1 MLAAADAQA
10 AERLAEAEQQ
20 ADALRSAARA
30 AGQDEGLAYAQR
42 LMVEMQQQRL
52 RVLDGQPLART
63 ATELALAMTRRVLGE
78 AWTTEPGTWA
88 RALLAAA
95 APLRRAELISL
106 HVSPASG
113 AAVRAALSAEM
124 EAGTVEVV
132 EDCAVDEPGCVAVSG
147 LGKVDGRLC
156 TMLAAFRGPLG
167 LEAPG

>member
-1 MLAAADAQA
+1 VLAAAEAQA
-10 AERLAEAEQQ
+10 AGRLAEAEQQ
-20 ADALRSAARA
+20 ADALRSAARE

-52 RVLDGQPLART
+52 RVIDGQPLART

-78 AWTTEPGTWA
+78 AWTAEPGTWA

-95 APLRRAELISL
+95 APLRRSERISL

-113 AAVRAALSAEM
+113 AAVRAALSVEID
-124 EAGTVEVV
+124 AGAVDVV
-132 EDCAVDEPGCVAVSG
+132 EDCAVDDAGCVAVSG
-147 LGKVDGRLC
+147 WGKVDGRLS

-167 LEAPG
+167 LEARG